1 MLTIIESVLGKFSTR
16 ASSSIVESALYVS
29 FRSVLITRALTLY
42 YRLPIIAPRHAR

>member
-29 FRSVLITRALTLY
+29 LSIRAYHQSANVIL
-42 YRLPIIAPRHAR
+42 